1 MHYLLSQN
9 SQKWQL
15 RAKFMFF
22 LISTFSFSSRF
33 QNFFSQLDPPW
44 PLKGVSTVGVLH
56 KGYPILGQASLGKL
70 DITFVKYA
78 RERMKIGSV
87 HSSRGIDFFQMF
99 PFLFL
104 FWKIMPNTICFV
116 SRNIQKHLKKRKV
129 GSYYWQFL
137 PQLKATLKAKV
148 LLKEKRGESHS
159 VVW

>member
-1 MHYLLSQN
+1 MDSLETCIPNSYCCYCDALLTSQN

-22 LISTFSFSSRF
+22 FISKFSFSSGF

-87 HSSRGIDFFQMF
+87 HSSRGIDFFKKF
-99 PFLFL
+99 PILFL
-104 FWKIMPNTICFV
+104 FCKIMPDAKCFAR
-116 SRNIQKHLKKRKV
+116 RNIQDH
-129 GSYYWQFL
+129 
-137 PQLKATLKAKV
+137 
-148 LLKEKRGESHS
+148 
-159 VVW
+159 